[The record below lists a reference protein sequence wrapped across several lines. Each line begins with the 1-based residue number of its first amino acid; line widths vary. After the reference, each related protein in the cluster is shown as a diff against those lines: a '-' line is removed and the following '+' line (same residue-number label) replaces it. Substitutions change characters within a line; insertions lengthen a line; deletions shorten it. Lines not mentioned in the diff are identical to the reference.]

1 MWAKV
6 DPLPIRRTYGGEM
19 SRHWEH
25 GCIAL
30 AVWAMLALT
39 SVSNAETADSSDESD
54 EVASP
59 SATEEI
65 VVTASA
71 TPHKRSDLTSSL
83 TVVGEREIERSRYD
97 NVSELL
103 RHVPGV
109 HLDQPGS
116 RGGRSSIYLRGLD
129 PNQTV
134 ILVDGIRLNDPNNNL
149 GGSFD
154 LSTLD
159 TDNVE
164 RIEIVRGPL
173 SAVHGSDAI
182 AGAINVITKTGR
194 SGDQRIVDASG
205 GRFGYARGL
214 AVMRGRRGIFDASL
228 SGSIVE
234 DGKPESDSTY
244 RAGAL
249 NSSFGVELPGDAELR
264 GTLRFSGS
272 RSRAYPEFSGGEK
285 YAVSRDRDR
294 RRAYELSMGLTYDQR
309 LNEKVETVFG
319 INYYRRREKRRSPAI
334 APPTGNPFAAVPG
347 QEANDLLYR
356 TRINANGTMELIP
369 GLSLTAGGDITFEN
383 ANSNGELDFGGSTV
397 PGSYNESRVV
407 GGPFL
412 EGVFEHDI
420 GLTVQAGIR
429 ADFGDDTDTEWT
441 PRAGASYRVPR
452 IPVTLRGSWGR
463 GFKLPA
469 FFSLYDPLIG
479 NDELEA
485 EQSEGWDVGADAI
498 FWDGHIRLSATYFEI
513 RVKEL
518 IDFDTDPL
526 STTFFQ
532 LVNRDEVTSKG
543 VELGIAADLPWNLGF
558 SGSLTRTRTNIRHSN
573 DRLRRRPGWRASAG
587 FSWAPH
593 ERLSLGLDAL
603 WVGSTHDES
612 NPTGKLKLD
621 DYWRVDARGDL
632 RVWRGVSIYLAIDNL
647 FDENYQEAAG
657 VPAMGIRPRAGA
669 RAVF

>member
-1 MWAKV
+1 
-6 DPLPIRRTYGGEM
+6 M
-19 SRHWEH
+19 SRHWQH
-25 GCIAL
+25 GCIVLAAWAILAL
-30 AVWAMLALT
+30 A
-39 SVSNAETADSSDESD
+39 SVSTAETADSSDEPD
-54 EVASP
+54 EVAIP
-59 SATEEI
+59 SDAEEI

-71 TPHKRSDLTSSL
+71 TPRKRSDLTSSL

-116 RGGRSSIYLRGLD
+116 RGGRSSVYLRGLD

-182 AGAINVITKTGR
+182 AGAINVITKTGK
-194 SGDQRIVDASG
+194 SGDQRIVDGSG

-214 AVMRGRRGIFDASL
+214 AVVRGSRGIFDASI

-234 DGKPESDSTY
+234 DGEPESDSTY
-244 RAGAL
+244 RAGSL

-264 GTLRFSGS
+264 GTLRFSDS
-272 RSRAYPEFSGGEK
+272 RSRAYPEGSGGEK
-285 YAVSRDRDR
+285 FAVSRERDR
-294 RRAYELSMGLTYDQR
+294 RQAYELSMGLTYDQR
-309 LNEKVETVFG
+309 LNEKVDYVFG
-319 INYYRRREKRRSPAI
+319 INYYRRREERRSPAI
-334 APPTGNPFAAVPG
+334 APPPGNPFAAVPG

-356 TRINANGTMELIP
+356 TRINANGTVELIP
-369 GLSLTAGGDITFEN
+369 GLSLTAGGDVSFEN
-383 ANSNGELDFGGSTV
+383 ANSIGELDFGFLTL
-397 PGSYNESRVV
+397 PGSYNRSRVV
-407 GGPFL
+407 GGPLL
-412 EGVFEHDI
+412 EAIFEHEI
-420 GLTVQAGIR
+420 GLTLQAGIR

-441 PRAGASYRVPR
+441 PRVGASYRVPR

-479 NDELEA
+479 NDELDA
-485 EQSEGWDVGADAI
+485 EESEGWDVGVDAI
-498 FWDGHIRLSATYFEI
+498 FWDGRIRLSATYFEI
-513 RVKEL
+513 SVKEL
-518 IDFDTDPL
+518 IDFDFAT
-526 STTFFQ
+526 FQ

-543 VELGIAADLPWNLGF
+543 VEIGIGAELPWNLGF
-558 SGSLTRTRTNIRHSN
+558 SGSLTRTRTNIRHTN
-573 DRLRRRPGWRASAG
+573 DRLRRRPGWRASGG
-587 FSWAPH
+587 FSWTPH
-593 ERLSLGLDAL
+593 ERLSLGLNAL
-603 WVGSTHDES
+603 WVASTHDES
-612 NPTGKLKLD
+612 NPTGKVKLD
-621 DYWRVDARGDL
+621 DYWRFDARGDL
-632 RVWRGVSIYLAIDNL
+632 RVWRGVSIYLAIDN
-647 FDENYQEAAG
+647 G

>member
-1 MWAKV
+1 
-6 DPLPIRRTYGGEM
+6 M
-19 SRHWEH
+19 SRHWQH

-30 AVWAMLALT
+30 AAWAILAIA
-39 SVSNAETADSSDESD
+39 SVSNVEAADSRDEPD
-54 EVASP
+54 EVAIS
-59 SATEEI
+59 SDVEEI
-65 VVTASA
+65 VVTASV
-71 TPHKRSDLTSSL
+71 TPRKRSDLTSSL
-83 TVVGEREIERSRYD
+83 TVVGEREIERLRYD

-116 RGGRSSIYLRGLD
+116 RGGRSSVYLRGLD

-182 AGAINVITKTGR
+182 AGAINVITKTGK
-194 SGDQRIVDASG
+194 SGDKRIVDGSG
-205 GRFGYARGL
+205 GRFGYGRGL
-214 AVMRGRRGIFDASL
+214 AVVRGKRGIFDASI

-234 DGKPESDSTY
+234 DGKPESGSTY
-244 RAGAL
+244 RAGSL
-249 NSSFGVELPGDAELR
+249 NSSFGVEFPDDGELR
-264 GTLRFSGS
+264 GTLRFSDS
-272 RSRAYPEFSGGEK
+272 RGRAYPEGSGGEK
-285 YAVSRDRDR
+285 FAVIRERDR

-309 LNEKVETVFG
+309 LNDKVDYVFG
-319 INYYRRREKRRSPAI
+319 INYYRRREKRSSPAI
-334 APPTGNPFAAVPG
+334 APTPGNPFAAVPDL
-347 QEANDLLYR
+347 EANDLLYR
-356 TRINANGTMELIP
+356 TRINANGTTELIP
-369 GLSLTAGGDITFEN
+369 GLSLTAGGDVTFEN
-383 ANSNGELDFGGSTV
+383 ANSIGELDFGVFTAS
-397 PGSYNESRVV
+397 GSYNESRVV

-412 EGVFEHDI
+412 EGVFEHEN

-441 PRAGASYRVPR
+441 PRVGASYRIPR
-452 IPVTLRGSWGR
+452 FPVTLRGSWGR

-469 FFSLYDPLIG
+469 FFSLFDPLIG
-479 NDELEA
+479 NDELDA
-485 EQSEGWDVGADAI
+485 EESEGWDVGADAI
-498 FWDGHIRLSATYFEI
+498 LWDGRIRLSATYFEI
-513 RVKEL
+513 RVKKL
-518 IDFDTDPL
+518 IDFDFTI
-526 STTFFQ
+526 FQ

-543 VELGIAADLPWNLGF
+543 VEIGMGADLPWNLGF
-558 SGSLTRTRTNIRHSN
+558 SSSLTRTRTNIRNSN
-573 DRLRRRPGWRASAG
+573 DRLRRRPGWRASG
-587 FSWAPH
+587 GLSWTPH
-593 ERLSLGLDAL
+593 ERFSLGLNAL

-612 NPTGKLKLD
+612 NPTGKVKLD

-647 FDENYQEAAG
+647 FDENYEEAVD
-657 VPAMGIRPRAGA
+657 VPAMGICPRAGA